1 MSSNQKHSSLGWTLA
16 ISLGIACSAGVAHAG
31 SISGT
36 FNSGD
41 PLTAAKMTE
50 IQGAVND
57 NDGRITT
64 NTNDITS
71 LTGRV
76 TTNEGDINTLTTDVT
91 NLQADVTNLQTG
103 SGSCAGNN
111 TSDVMVRVGPICVD
125 KYESSLWPDKT
136 SAGTVPTLAS
146 TCLADGSNCTYVAQS
161 RAGVT
166 PTGSVSWLQATQAC
180 ANAGKRLLRP
190 AEWFMAAVGTDPV
203 NCNNQSGASGVVA
216 NTDANPTCLSRHNIL
231 NMIGNRAEYIDYAQ
245 VDNISPSASGIP
257 YAGYTGG
264 HYQST
269 APVTLVNKYFANFLV
284 DDASSALVG
293 FRCTR

>member
-1 MSSNQKHSSLGWTLA
+1 
-16 ISLGIACSAGVAHAG
+16 
-31 SISGT
+31 
-36 FNSGD
+36 
-41 PLTAAKMTE
+41 
-50 IQGAVND
+50 
-57 NDGRITT
+57 
-64 NTNDITS
+64 
-71 LTGRV
+71 
-76 TTNEGDINTLTTDVT
+76 
-91 NLQADVTNLQTG
+91 
-103 SGSCAGNN
+103 
-111 TSDVMVRVGPICVD
+111 
-125 KYESSLWPDKT
+125 
-136 SAGTVPTLAS
+136 
-146 TCLADGSNCTYVAQS
+146 
-161 RAGVT
+161 
-166 PTGSVSWLQATQAC
+166 LQATQAC